1 MTSDQKN
8 VWQFT
13 VHHGIIEIL
22 SEIKEKENMATAPMK
37 QARVDFRTTP
47 EVKSL
52 IETAAAIYGMTV
64 SEYIKA
70 TVVEKSRQV
79 VEENTTRRL
88 SDRDRDVFLSLLDAP
103 AAPNEALLA
112 AAADFRNAVKDKALI
127 P

>member
-1 MTSDQKN
+1 
-8 VWQFT
+8 
-13 VHHGIIEIL
+13 
-22 SEIKEKENMATAPMK
+22 MATNPMK

-52 IETAAAIYGMTV
+52 IETAAAIYGMTL

-79 VEENTTRRL
+79 VEENMTRVL
-88 SDRDRDVFLSLLDAP
+88 SDRDRDLFLSLLDAP

-112 AAADFRNAVKDKALI
+112 AAVDFRNAVKAKAML